1 MSANYINNW
10 GTLGIIAVLTGIA
23 SWFLGG
29 FVSLITG
36 MVAVGL
42 GFIGNRMHQNLS
54 RTGMIIGT
62 FPVLFINLMNLG
74 IIPVPVSL
82 ESDKSNLINSINAS
96 IRAFDVL
103 KGKKL
108 EGKEKELFLD
118 HCKNAL
124 QQARMVNISEVDRQ
138 VTGFKHH
145 YENEFIMG
153 MESLIKGYENSDFSG
168 KLKGGLLLDKWAIWN
183 RENKKRLGKIKK
195 PDPSLFSFIKESFH
209 FE

>member
-1 MSANYINNW
+1 MSANSSNNW
-10 GTLGIIAVLTGIA
+10 GLLGVLAVLAGIT

-42 GFIGNRMHQNLS
+42 GFIGNRMHQKLS
-54 RTGMIIGT
+54 QAGMLLGAV
-62 FPVLFINLMNLG
+62 PVLFFNLMNLG
-74 IIPVPVSL
+74 IVPLPASL
-82 ESDKSNLINSINAS
+82 ESDKSHLVNSINAS

-108 EGKEKELFLD
+108 EGREKELFLD

-138 VTGFKHH
+138 VTGFRHH

-168 KLKGGLLLDKWAIWN
+168 KFKGGLLLDKWAIWN
-183 RENKKRLGKIKK
+183 RENKKRLGKIEE
-195 PDPSLFSFIKESFH
+195 PDPSLFSFIKESFR